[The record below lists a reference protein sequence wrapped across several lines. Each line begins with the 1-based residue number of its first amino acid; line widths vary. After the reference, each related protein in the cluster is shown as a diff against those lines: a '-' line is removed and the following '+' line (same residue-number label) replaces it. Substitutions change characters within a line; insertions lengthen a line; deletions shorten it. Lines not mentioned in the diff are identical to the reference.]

1 MTLGELKSIVD
12 ALYEVHGPDLYANF
26 RYQFASGKVKSG
38 PITSYRVCP
47 PQGGLHGSVKFSVHH
62 ARGDEE

>member
-12 ALYEVHGPDLYANF
+12 ALYEVHGPDLSTNF

-47 PQGGLHGSVKFSVHH
+47 PQGGLHGSVKFSVNH

>member
-1 MTLGELKSIVD
+1 MTLGKLKAIID
-12 ALYEVHGPDLYANF
+12 ALHEVHGPDLHTNF

-38 PITSYRVCP
+38 PVTSYRVCP
-47 PQGGLHGSVKFSVHH
+47 PQGGLHGSVKFSVNH

>member
-26 RYQFASGKVKSG
+26 RYQFASGKVKAG
-38 PITSYRVCP
+38 PVTSYRVCP
-47 PQGGLHGSVKFSVHH
+47 PKNGLHGSVTFSVNH

>member
-1 MTLGELKSIVD
+1 MTLGELKAIVD
-12 ALYEVHGPDLYANF
+12 ALHEVHGPDLHTNF

-38 PITSYRVCP
+38 PVTSYRVCP
-47 PQGGLHGSVKFSVHH
+47 PQGGLHGSVKFSVNH

>member
-1 MTLGELKSIVD
+1 MTLGELKAIVD

-26 RYQFASGKVKSG
+26 RYQFASGTVKSG
-38 PITSYRVCP
+38 PVTSYRVCP
-47 PQGGLHGSVKFSVHH
+47 PKNGLHGSVTFSVNH

>member
-1 MTLGELKSIVD
+1 MTLGELKAIVD
-12 ALYEVHGPDLYANF
+12 ALHEVHGPDLHTNF

-38 PITSYRVCP
+38 PVTSYRVSP
-47 PQGGLHGSVKFSVHH
+47 PQSGLHGSVKFSVNH